1 MFELA
6 LSQGANLH
14 ILNRLGLT
22 PMTLA
27 AYLAKKQV
35 TQKRSLPRLQF

>member
-1 MFELA
+1 MFNLA
-6 LSQGANLH
+6 LDKGANLH
-14 ILNRLGLT
+14 IENRLHLT

-35 TQKRSLPRLQF
+35 FIISSTI